1 MDSFDKWMQP
11 MPSNAFITIGNK
23 RSCSSQRQQGDQ
35 KKTLYG

>member
-11 MPSNAFITIGNK
+11 MPSKIIGNK
-23 RSCSSQRQQGDQ
+23 RSSSSQRQQGDQ